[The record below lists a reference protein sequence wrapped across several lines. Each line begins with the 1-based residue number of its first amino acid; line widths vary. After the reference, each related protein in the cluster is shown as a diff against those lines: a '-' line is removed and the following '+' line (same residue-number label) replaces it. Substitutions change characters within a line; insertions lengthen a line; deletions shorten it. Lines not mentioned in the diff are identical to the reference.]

1 MLMVLKVDE
10 ACIAMFG
17 ILYFIRALLNIVYVV
32 VPIGLIVMLMLD
44 FFKGVISLN
53 DGSKT

>member
-1 MLMVLKVDE
+1 MLMFLKVDE
-10 ACIAMFG
+10 ACTAMLG
-17 ILYFIRALLNIVYVV
+17 ILYFVRALLNIVYVV